1 MQRFVQKPILLILLM
16 VAVLFFCSFKADAQ
30 SMVYPRIVYNV
41 GGSASGLAQ
50 GIALDSNTNIYVLGM
65 FASTTIIN
73 GTTLT
78 NATGWPDMFLVKL
91 RFGPSVP
98 QWSKSLATDYTVAN
112 ARVGC
117 DAKGDSFVA
126 GNFGGTNI
134 TFGAVT
140 ITNYSS
146 DHADDI
152 FLAEYDTSGNLKHLN
167 QLGGAGEDALGNMT
181 TDTNGNCYLTG
192 VFLSPTFSAGNSNL
206 TRQSVGGGDCFT
218 AKYDVN
224 GNLVW
229 LEQGSDA
236 RGICVAADSA
246 TNCYV
251 GGLASG
257 MAAFDGLSPFNPTT
271 TNFLAK
277 YSSTGGLLWVRGD
290 LTIGNFIKL
299 DAAQNIYT
307 TGTFS
312 NSVHFGPLTLANNS
326 ASTIYVA
333 KYDPNGNALWARQL
347 PGLGNDVVTGLTMD
361 SYTNCWISG
370 FYAGVDSPSNT
381 VAVIAQLD
389 SSGNLNAVSQISSTP
404 STAAGITSVGGP
416 KGPAVYA
423 CGSYATNFTFNNR
436 SLANAGNTDIFY
448 AWILAPPGIAA
459 ATSGTNFVCS
469 WPNTDTNLVLETSSD
484 MSNWSAVT
492 NRVATANGQN
502 TVSNSMTGGS
512 GFFRLRLH

>member
-1 MQRFVQKPILLILLM
+1 MQRFVRNPIFPILLAA
-16 VAVLFFCSFKADAQ
+16 AVLIFCRFKADAQ
-30 SMVYPRIVYNV
+30 STVYSRVLYKV
-41 GGSASGLAQ
+41 GGSASGPAQ
-50 GIALDSNTNIYVLGM
+50 GIALDSNTNIYVLGT
-65 FASTTIIN
+65 FASTTVIN

-78 NATGWPDMFLVKL
+78 NTTGWPDLFLVKF
-91 RFGPSVP
+91 RFGPPVP
-98 QWSKSLATDYTVAN
+98 QWSKAPATDYAVAN

-117 DAKGDSFVA
+117 DAKGNSFVA

-146 DHADDI
+146 DHSNDI
-152 FLAEYDTSGNLKHLN
+152 FLAQYDSSGNLKHLN
-167 QLGGAGEDALGNMT
+167 LLGGAGEDALGDMT

-206 TRQSVGGGDCFT
+206 IRQSSVGGDCFT

-224 GNLVW
+224 GSLVW
-229 LEQGSDA
+229 LEQGSNA
-236 RGICVAADSA
+236 RGTCVAVDSA

-251 GGLASG
+251 GGFASG
-257 MAAFDGLSPFNPTT
+257 TAVFDGLSPSNPTT
-271 TNFLAK
+271 TNLLAK

-312 NSVHFGPLTLANNS
+312 NSVHFGSLTLANNS

-347 PGLGNDVVTGLTMD
+347 PGLGKDVVTGLTID
-361 SYTNCWISG
+361 SYTNCWVSG
-370 FYAGVDSPSNT
+370 CYAGVDSLSNT

-389 SSGNLNAVSQISSTP
+389 RSGNLNAVSQISSTP
-404 STAAGITSVGGP
+404 STAAGMASVGGP
-416 KGPAVYA
+416 KGPAIYA
-423 CGSYATNFTFNNR
+423 CGSYATNFILLNH
-436 SLANAGNTDIFY
+436 SLTNSGNTDIFY
-448 AWILAPPGIAA
+448 AWVLAPPGIAA
-459 ATSGTNFVCS
+459 STSGTNFVTS
-469 WPNTDTNLVLETSSD
+469 WPNTDTNLVLETSPD
-484 MSNWSAVT
+484 MSDWSAVT
-492 NRVATANGQN
+492 NRVATVNGQN
-502 TVSNSMTGGS
+502 IVSNRITGS
-512 GFFRLRLH
+512 AGFFRLRLQ